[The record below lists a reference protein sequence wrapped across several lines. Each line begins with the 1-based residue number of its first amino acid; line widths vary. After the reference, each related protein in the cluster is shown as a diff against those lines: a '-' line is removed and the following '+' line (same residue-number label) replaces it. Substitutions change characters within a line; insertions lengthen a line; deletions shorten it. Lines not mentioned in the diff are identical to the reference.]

1 MSYLQIRNHTENVK
15 GLFTRI
21 ATRYD
26 LMNHLMT
33 GWQDVRWRNQ
43 VIQLAGLEP
52 GSRLLDIGTG
62 TGDLA
67 RSAFRQCPD
76 VKMAAADFTPA
87 MMQVGQ
93 KKGYL
98 PFLAAD
104 AVALPFPDGI
114 FDAVISGFL
123 MRNVGDR
130 DKALQEQFRVL
141 KKGGRMV
148 VSGYHPPGE
157 EYIFPPG
164 LVSHA
169 CCHSLSRVA
178 SHRRGGCLPLP
189 PGEYRAVPDR
199 RAAGGEDQ
207 SRRVPGDTVPTAH
220 VWYHRNTLGNKIK
233 INKIIGMGLSF

>member
-1 MSYLQIRNHTENVK
+1 MSNFKIRDHTANVK

-21 ATRYD
+21 AARYD
-26 LMNHLMT
+26 LTNHLMT
-33 GWQDVRWRNQ
+33 GWQDDRWRNH

-67 RSAFRQCPD
+67 RSAFRHCPE
-76 VKMAAADFTPA
+76 VRAAAADFTLA

-130 DKALQEQFRVL
+130 DKALQEQFRAL
-141 KKGGRMV
+141 KKGGRIV
-148 VSGYHPPGE
+148 VLDTTRPVRNLFSPLVWFHMHVIIPVLGRLLTGE
-157 EYIFPPG
+157 GDAY
-164 LVSHA
+164 
-169 CCHSLSRVA
+169 RY
-178 SHRRGGCLPLP
+178 LPESTEQFLTA
-189 PGEYRAVPDR
+189 EELAEKLK
-199 RAAGGEDQ
+199 AAGFLVIRF
-207 SRRVPGDTVPTAH
+207 RRYMFGTIAIH
-220 VWYHRNTLGNKIK
+220 QAIKSILTLITS
-233 INKIIGMGLSF
+233 L

>member
-1 MSYLQIRNHTENVK
+1 MSYLQIRNHTESVK

-26 LMNHLMT
+26 LMNRLMT

-67 RSAFRQCPD
+67 RSVFRQCPD

-141 KKGGRMV
+141 KKGGRIV
-148 VSGYHPPGE
+148 VLDTTRPVRNLFSPLVWFHMHVIIPVLGRLLTGE
-157 EYIFPPG
+157 GDAYRYLPESTEQFLTAEQLAEKIETAGFPVIR
-164 LVSHA
+164 L
-169 CCHSLSRVA
+169 
-178 SHRRGGCLPLP
+178 RRLMFGTI
-189 PGEYRAVPDR
+189 AIHW
-199 RAAGGEDQ
+199 A
-207 SRRVPGDTVPTAH
+207 
-220 VWYHRNTLGNKIK
+220 IK
-233 INKIIGMGLSF
+233 

>member
-1 MSYLQIRNHTENVK
+1 MSNLPSRDHAANVK

-21 ATRYD
+21 AERYD
-26 LMNHLMT
+26 LMNRLIT
-33 GWQDVRWRNQ
+33 GWQDVQWRNH

-67 RSAFRQCPD
+67 RSALRECPD
-76 VKMAAADFTPA
+76 VRLAAVDFTPA

-141 KKGGRMV
+141 KKDGRIV
-148 VSGYHPPGE
+148 VLDTTRPVRNLFSP
-157 EYIFPPG
+157 
-164 LVSHA
+164 LVWFHMHVIIPVLGRLITGA
-169 CCHSLSRVA
+169 EDAYRY
-178 SHRRGGCLPLP
+178 LPESTEQFLTA
-189 PGEYRAVPDR
+189 ERLAEKIE
-199 RAAGGEDQ
+199 AAGF
-207 SRRVPGDTVPTAH
+207 SVIRFRRYMFGTIAIH
-220 VWYHRNTLGNKIK
+220 QAIK
-233 INKIIGMGLSF
+233 LRLI